1 MSIALF
7 LDLTGLFFG
16 LASGFSFSYGVLAMK
31 KESLQIIAS
40 SFYDGGQQQAAEL
53 GQQKA
58 DFGYGAA
65 FLCISFFLQL
75 LAKLDLVLPQV
86 RWTNYWL
93 GLAASVALVALVV
106 MACIPSWKKARSTA
120 IDAAEKM
127 NS

>member
-1 MSIALF
+1 MSIGLF

-31 KESLQIIAS
+31 KESLRIIAS

-58 DFGYGAA
+58 DFGYGAG
-65 FLCISFFLQL
+65 FLVISFFLQL
-75 LAKLDLVLPQV
+75 LAKLDPVLPQV
-86 RWTNYWL
+86 RWPNYWL
-93 GLAASVALVALVV
+93 GLVVSIAIVALAVI
-106 MACIPSWKKARSTA
+106 ACIPSWKRARSMATEA
-120 IDAAEKM
+120 AAEM

>member
-16 LASGFSFSYGVLAMK
+16 LASGFSFSYGVLALK

-40 SFYDGGQQQAAEL
+40 SFYGGGQQQAAEL

-58 DFGYGAA
+58 DFGYGAG
-65 FLCISFFLQL
+65 FLIISFFLQL
-75 LAKLDLVLPQV
+75 LAKLDPLLPQV
-86 RWTNYWL
+86 RWPNYWF
-93 GLAASVALVALVV
+93 GLIVSIAIVALAVI
-106 MACIPSWKKARSTA
+106 ACLPFWRRARSMA
-120 IDAAEKM
+120 SDAAAQM

>member
-31 KESLQIIAS
+31 KESLRIIAG

-58 DFGYGAA
+58 DFGYGAG
-65 FLCISFFLQL
+65 FLIISFFLQL
-75 LAKLDLVLPQV
+75 LAKLDPVLPQV
-86 RWTNYWL
+86 RWPNHWL
-93 GLAASVALVALVV
+93 GVVVSVAIVGITVVACL
-106 MACIPSWKKARSTA
+106 PSWRRARSMA
-120 IDAAEKM
+120 VDDAARM